1 MQVIDLS
8 RCFSCSV
15 YKNKGDL
22 AVLQVD
28 LTDVPSL
35 ERKGDEAAEIYGH
48 VDILINNAGI
58 SYRGS
63 IQDTDID
70 VHMKVMT
77 VNYFGQI
84 ALTKGMHALSF

>member
-1 MQVIDLS
+1 MY
-8 RCFSCSV
+8 CFVFKHKSH
-15 YKNKGDL
+15 L

-28 LTDVPSL
+28 LADVPSL
-35 ERKGDEAAEIYGH
+35 EKKGDEAVDIFGH
-48 VDILINNAGI
+48 VDMLINNAGI

-84 ALTKGMHALSF
+84 ALTKGLDLFSTGG